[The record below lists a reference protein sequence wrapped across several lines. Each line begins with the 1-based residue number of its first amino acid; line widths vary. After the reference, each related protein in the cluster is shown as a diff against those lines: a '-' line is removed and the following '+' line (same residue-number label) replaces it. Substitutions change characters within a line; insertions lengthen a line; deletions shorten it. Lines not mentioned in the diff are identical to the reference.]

1 MQAKILLF
9 LIVIFSNLV
18 FCQDKIIYLDSLN
31 REVSETNYQIK
42 RVILDYN
49 SNKNEYKVFEYN
61 QDGKKLSEG
70 NYADKNTSKKIGAFT
85 SYYLNGNKKEVV
97 NYSEF
102 KVMGKHEQWYENG
115 NKKLEGE
122 YVDAPFGSG
131 KDYKVIQFWDENNNH
146 KVVDGNG
153 EFQDKNKDMSFKGKI
168 KNGYK
173 DGVWN
178 GIYLDKYK
186 IFEEFE
192 EGKFVFGESTD
203 IDNNTIKYSEIEQKP
218 EPVDGINHFYK
229 YIGNNF
235 NYTKSSIK
243 NNIKGR
249 IIIQYIVDID
259 GKITDVKVVKG
270 LGYGL
275 DEEAVRVISSYKNW
289 IPGKQRGRNVR
300 CSYTIPINLSGY

>member
-1 MQAKILLF
+1 MQAKIVLF

-18 FCQDKIIYLDSLN
+18 FSQDKIIYLDSLN

-61 QDGKKLSEG
+61 QDGKILSEG
-70 NYADKNTSKKIGAFT
+70 NNADKNTTKKIGAYT

-102 KVMGKHEQWYENG
+102 KVIGKHEQWYENG

-131 KDYKVIQFWDENNNH
+131 KDYKIIQFWDEYNIH

-153 EFQDKNKDMSFKGKI
+153 EFHEKDKFINYKGKI
-168 KNGYK
+168 KNGYR

-178 GIYLDKYK
+178 GTYEDKYK
-186 IFEEFE
+186 ITEEFE
-192 EGKFVFGESTD
+192 AGKFIFGESSDETS
-203 IDNNTIKYSEIEQKP
+203 TVKYSQIEQTP

-243 NNIKGR
+243 NNIKGK
-249 IIIQYIVDID
+249 IFIKYVVEKD
-259 GKITDVKVVKG
+259 GKITDVKVMKG
-270 LGYGL
+270 LGHGL

-300 CSYTIPINLSGY
+300 FSYSIPINLSGY